1 MQRAGVKIAD
11 KITDLNENF
20 TWTLDEYFTG
30 KYDVLLAV
38 IEERKEGPLVIIRQL
53 LQIDSSPETSRL
65 QLEDDD

>member
-1 MQRAGVKIAD
+1 MRRAGVKIAD

-38 IEERKEGPLVIIRQL
+38 IEERKEGPPVIIRQL
-53 LQIDSSPETSRL
+53 PQIDSSPETSRL
-65 QLEDDD
+65 LLEDDD